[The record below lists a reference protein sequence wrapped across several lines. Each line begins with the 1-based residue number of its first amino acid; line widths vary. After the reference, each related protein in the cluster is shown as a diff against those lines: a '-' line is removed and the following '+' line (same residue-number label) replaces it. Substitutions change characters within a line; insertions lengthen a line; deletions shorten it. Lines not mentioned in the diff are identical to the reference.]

1 MGALRHPFVA
11 DCGETRGR
19 LPGHVDGEGGRLTRA
34 RVRRHLDRCPG
45 CRRMLERL
53 TAGIAALGA
62 LASRSRATDSPEDS
76 IAPSVIAEIRRI
88 SADAGPDPPR
98 SGDDA

>member
-11 DCGETRGR
+11 DCGETRLR
-19 LPGHVDGEGGRLTRA
+19 LPGHVDGDGGRLTRA

-62 LASRSRATDSPEDS
+62 LASQRPAADAPGTS

-88 SADAGPDPPR
+88 AADADPDPPR
-98 SGDDA
+98 TGDDA